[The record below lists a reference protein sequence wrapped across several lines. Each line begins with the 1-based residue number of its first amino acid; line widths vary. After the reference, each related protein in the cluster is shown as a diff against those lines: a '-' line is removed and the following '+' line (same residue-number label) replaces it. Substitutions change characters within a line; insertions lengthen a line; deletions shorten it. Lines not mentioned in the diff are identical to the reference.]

1 MSPSPES
8 MLAAGVLLVDD
19 DTGFVETMAERLTL
33 RNFKAV
39 VANSGAEAL
48 AQLEKIPELDVVV
61 LDIRMPGMDGIETL
75 HEIKK
80 NHPLLGVIILTGYA
94 TVKTSVEAMK
104 TGAFEYLEK
113 PYDIEQLVAI
123 IKAALARKRK
133 FEDRIFDAK
142 IKPYCSG
149 RERKR
154 LITDLIDDA
163 AGSGRRSRENEEK

>member
-1 MSPSPES
+1 MKVLVVDDEPLARDRLRRL
-8 MLAAGVLLVDD
+8 LAAVQAD
-19 DTGFVETMAERLTL
+19 AECFFAS
-33 RNFKAV
+33 N
-39 VANSGAEAL
+39 GEEAL
-48 AQLEKIPELDVVV
+48 EQVAVTEPDLLL

>member
-133 FEDRIFDAK
+133 FEDRIFDAR
-142 IKPYCSG
+142 IKPYCSESE
-149 RERKR
+149 REK
-154 LITDLIDDA
+154 LITGLIDEA
-163 AGSGRRSRENEEK
+163 AGRRPRSRNRK

>member
-1 MSPSPES
+1 MSPSPEG
-8 MLAAGVLLVDD
+8 MPAAGVLLVDD
-19 DTGFVETMAERLTL
+19 DSGFVETMAERLAL

-48 AQLEKIPELDVVV
+48 AQLEKIPELEVVV

-75 HEIKK
+75 QAIKK
-80 NHPLLGVIILTGYA
+80 NHPLLEVIILTGYP

-123 IKAALARKRK
+123 IKEALARKRK

-149 RERKR
+149 RERQR
-154 LITDLIDDA
+154 LITGLVDEA